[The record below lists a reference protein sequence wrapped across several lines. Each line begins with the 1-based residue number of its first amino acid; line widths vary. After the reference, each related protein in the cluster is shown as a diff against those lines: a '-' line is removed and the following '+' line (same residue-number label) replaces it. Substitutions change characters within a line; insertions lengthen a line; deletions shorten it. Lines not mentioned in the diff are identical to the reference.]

1 MLLTRSG
8 WLAAVLGGVL
18 VLAGRI
24 LGQLEFLML
33 GAGVLGLVVFALLRV
48 WTTRLKL
55 AVARQVTPSR
65 VHAGSPARVDLRI
78 LNQSRR
84 PTPVLRLNDAVSG
97 TRGANLLLA
106 PLASGARTKVAYR
119 LPTDRRGRL
128 EIGPLR
134 IRLTDPF
141 GLASIDLEGAGRTE
155 ITVFPR
161 VDRILPIHRT
171 TGQDPH
177 SDAVHANSLGRS
189 GDEFYAL
196 RQYQVGDSLRRVHW
210 PSSARH
216 DDLMVRQDELPW
228 QGRVT
233 VMLDINNL
241 AYGSNADSFER
252 AVSAAASIIAA
263 AIGRG
268 DHARLI
274 TTAGHDHGMATTRS
288 ELDRHLEA
296 LALIEPTTSTS
307 FEHLGEVLRGGLD
320 GALAMITAGAG
331 SSLDPGGRLRARFGS
346 VTTVVF
352 PGPNGTLPSAAS
364 PDVIPVPPGTPF
376 DQVWAQARRGRRR
389 GARVG

>member
-1 MLLTRSG
+1 MPLTRSG
-8 WLAAVLGGVL
+8 WFTAILGGAVM
-18 VLAGRI
+18 LAGRI
-24 LGQLEFLML
+24 LGQLEFLLL
-33 GAGVLGLVVFALLRV
+33 GAGVLGLVVFAFFRV

-106 PLASGARTKVAYR
+106 PLGTGERTKVAYR

-141 GLASIDLEGAGRTE
+141 GLASIDLEGAGKTE

-161 VDRILPIHRT
+161 VDRILPLRRT

-210 PSSARH
+210 PSTARH
-216 DDLMVRQDELPW
+216 DELMVRQDELPW

-233 VMLDINNL
+233 VMLDVNHL
-241 AYGSNADSFER
+241 AYGSNSESFES

-263 AIGRG
+263 AISRG
-268 DHARLI
+268 DHARLV
-274 TTAGHDHGMATTRS
+274 TTDGRDFGMATTRG
-288 ELDRHLEA
+288 EFDRHLEA
-296 LALIEPTTSTS
+296 LALVEQTTATS

-320 GALAMITAGAG
+320 GALAVLTAGTG
-331 SSLDPGGRLRARFGS
+331 SNIDPGGRLRARFGS
-346 VTTVVF
+346 VTTIVF
-352 PGPNGTLPSAAS
+352 PGPSGTLPSAAT
-364 PDVIPVPPGTPF
+364 PDVVPVPPGSPF
-376 DQVWAQARRGRRR
+376 DQAWAHSRQGKRRG
-389 GARVG
+389 VGV

>member
-8 WLAAVLGGVL
+8 WLTAILGGAVM
-18 VLAGRI
+18 LAGRV
-24 LGQLEFLML
+24 LGQLEFLLL
-33 GAGVLGLVVFALLRV
+33 GAGILGLVVFAFLRV

-106 PLASGARTKVAYR
+106 PLGTGERTKVAYR

-141 GLASIDLEGAGRTE
+141 GLASIDLEGAGKTE

-161 VDRILPIHRT
+161 VDRILPLHRT

-210 PSSARH
+210 PSTARH
-216 DDLMVRQDELPW
+216 DELMIRQDELPW

-233 VMLDINNL
+233 VILDVNPL
-241 AYGSNADSFER
+241 AYGSNSESFEK

-263 AIGRG
+263 AISRG
-268 DHARLI
+268 DHARLV
-274 TTAGHDHGMATTRS
+274 TTAGHDFAMATTRG

-296 LALIEPTTSTS
+296 LALVEQTTATS
-307 FEHLGEVLRGGLD
+307 FEHLGEVLRGGFD
-320 GALAMITAGAG
+320 GALAVLTAGTG
-331 SSLDPGGRLRARFGS
+331 SNIDPGGRLRARFGS

-352 PGPNGTLPSAAS
+352 PGPNGTLPSVAT
-364 PDVIPVPPGTPF
+364 PDVVPVPPGSPF
-376 DQVWAQARRGRRR
+376 DQVWAHSRQGKWR
-389 GARVG
+389 GAGV